1 VSRVNKDSRS
11 SVVSFG
17 TKGYHARLRARRG
30 RRFATPMDLLWH
42 INLEEMLGD
51 LTVTTFL
58 ILLAASVAV
67 VSLMVLFPLIDF
79 AFERKARPTTEEPRH
94 HDGLTTRD
102 EHWQTGR
109 PWLDLRSDFL
119 RPDVKPTAT
128 CAAVDTLRQLGS
140 GRCSEPHHRHAS
152 TSWLIKR
159 SNTVTQKDRNLIV
172 ATKERDVTLRK
183 DDPTASNAVPVVG
196 ADKAA

>member
-1 VSRVNKDSRS
+1 
-11 SVVSFG
+11 
-17 TKGYHARLRARRG
+17 
-30 RRFATPMDLLWH
+30 MDLLWH
-42 INLEEMLGD
+42 INLGEMLGD
-51 LTVTTFL
+51 LAVAMFL

-79 AFERKARPTTEEPRH
+79 AFEKKVKPTTEEPRH
-94 HDGLTTRD
+94 HNGLTTHD
-102 EHWQTGR
+102 EPWQTGR

-119 RPDVKPTAT
+119 RPDANPTAT

-140 GRCSEPHHRHAS
+140 GRCSAPHHQHAS

-159 SNTVTQKDRNLIV
+159 SNTATQKYRNLIV

-183 DDPTASNAVPVVG
+183 DDSTASNAVPVVG